1 MNLFIES
8 HQIWLK
14 KLLAANVDFIIVGGY
29 SVIFHGYKRTT
40 GDIDVWLKPTNQN
53 KEKLLSVLA
62 EEFDEDDVKQIATLD
77 FTKHMVF
84 SIGDEP
90 EKIDF
95 LTYINQVS
103 YDEAEALK
111 IIADIDDLKI
121 PFIHLNHLVLSKF
134 NTGRLKDKA
143 DIEMLQKIDRTQTP

>member
-1 MNLFIES
+1 LNLFIES
-8 HQIWLK
+8 HQTWLK
-14 KLLAANVDFIIVGGY
+14 KLLSANVDFIIVGGY

-40 GDIDVWLKPTNQN
+40 GDIDVWLKPTNEN
-53 KEKLLSVLA
+53 KEKLLSVLT
-62 EEFDEDDVKQIATLD
+62 EEFDEDDVQQIATLD

-95 LTYINQVS
+95 LTFINQVS
-103 YDEAEALK
+103 YDEAEELK

-143 DIEMLQKIDRTQTP
+143 DIEMLQKIDRTVK

>member
-8 HQIWLK
+8 HQTWLK
-14 KLLAANVDFIIVGGY
+14 KLLSANVDFIIVGGY

-40 GDIDVWLKPTNQN
+40 GDIDVWLKPTNEN
-53 KEKLLSVLA
+53 KEKLLSVLT
-62 EEFDEDDVKQIATLD
+62 EEFDEDDVQQIATLD

-95 LTYINQVS
+95 LTFINQVS
-103 YDEAEALK
+103 YDEAEELK

-143 DIEMLQKIDRTQTP
+143 DIEMLQKIDRTVK

>member
-8 HQIWLK
+8 HQLWLK
-14 KLLAANVDFIIVGGY
+14 KLLAAQVNFIIVGGY

-40 GDIDVWLKPTNQN
+40 GDIDVWLQPTNQN
-53 KEKLLSVLA
+53 KEK
-62 EEFDEDDVKQIATLD
+62 
-77 FTKHMVF
+77 
-84 SIGDEP
+84 
-90 EKIDF
+90 
-95 LTYINQVS
+95 
-103 YDEAEALK
+103 LK

-143 DIEMLQKIDRTQTP
+143 DIEMLQKIDRSQDPGLL